1 MEADTDEMKIV
12 ETEIAEAMEEA
23 EASIDSVAILSNE
36 PTMVANTEDDFP
48 NVLQNI
54 QVTIH
59 PDRTQIE

>member
-1 MEADTDEMKIV
+1 MEADTDEIKIV
-12 ETEIAEAMEEA
+12 ETEIA

-36 PTMVANTEDDFP
+36 PTMVANTEDNFP

-59 PDRTQIE
+59 PDRTLIE